1 MSDSSSGRDPAT
13 NSGSDS
19 AKHYKGTA
27 HNQYHGVKPT
37 PLSTSEGGSIVG
49 NGKPPK
55 ADERSAVK

>member
-1 MSDSSSGRDPAT
+1 MADSSSGRNPAT

-27 HNQYHGVKPT
+27 QNQYHGVKPT

-49 NGKPPK
+49 NGKPGK
-55 ADERSAVK
+55 APEASDIK